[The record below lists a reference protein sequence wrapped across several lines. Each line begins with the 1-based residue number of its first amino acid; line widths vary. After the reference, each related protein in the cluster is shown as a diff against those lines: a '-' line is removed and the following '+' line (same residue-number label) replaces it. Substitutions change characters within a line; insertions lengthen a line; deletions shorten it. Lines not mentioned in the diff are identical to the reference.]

1 MRDVVLRYILN
12 AKEKS
17 SANYKHVLYGN
28 RDGGVWF
35 KSKRGQI
42 TLRTAL
48 AEMPFALGVKNKIK
62 NGVIKMLD
70 FFCNA
75 MEFLMSIVGYVIAVG
90 FLILLSVM
98 IAHWRMDKRP
108 MPWEKEEA
116 KAAKKAAKEERRAR
130 RQFWGD

>member
-1 MRDVVLRYILN
+1 
-12 AKEKS
+12 
-17 SANYKHVLYGN
+17 
-28 RDGGVWF
+28 
-35 KSKRGQI
+35 
-42 TLRTAL
+42 
-48 AEMPFALGVKNKIK
+48 
-62 NGVIKMLD
+62 
-70 FFCNA
+70 
-75 MEFLMSIVGYVIAVG
+75 MSITGYVIAVG